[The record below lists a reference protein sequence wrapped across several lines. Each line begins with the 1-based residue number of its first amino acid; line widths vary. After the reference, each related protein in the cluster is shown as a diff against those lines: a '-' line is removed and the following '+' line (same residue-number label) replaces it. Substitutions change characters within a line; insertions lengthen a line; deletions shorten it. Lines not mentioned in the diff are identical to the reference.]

1 MDPMQK
7 LERAI
12 KIMIAMI
19 SLAGISFLGLR
30 IYVGKSFRVDPA
42 RDCVNAGRVYD
53 TARKVCL
60 PP

>member
-1 MDPMQK
+1 MDPMHK

-19 SLAGISFLGLR
+19 SLAGLCFLGLR
-30 IYVGKSFRVDPA
+30 IYVGRSFRVDPQ
-42 RDCVNAGRVYD
+42 RDCVAAGRVFD
-53 TARKVCL
+53 TARGTCL